1 MKKEIPMSNDRSKR
15 FNPGSRRSDGPAHG
29 ARGQKKTEW
38 WSEKQGHHKKHGGQ
52 SANDG
57 PPQRKKR
64 DEYEPRESREPREI
78 REFREPRE
86 AGETGKPHGGRD
98 GYESP
103 RRGDGR
109 RAGGEFGRRDRGPRR
124 EGDEQGKRHGFKKQ
138 GEVRRPGDFE
148 GHRGDRDAHR
158 FEKPRHV
165 RPSLETAQEGG
176 EDDSMWVVGR
186 HEVIELLRANR
197 PIEAVVIA
205 DSAHGEAIREIREE
219 AHRRKL
225 KLQVIPVQAFR
236 RRFGDDTQSVAAK
249 TGAFEYAEFDALL
262 DECEKDPEAVL
273 VALNHVEDPRN
284 LGAVVRTVEA
294 SGASGIVIPRERAA
308 AMTGGALRTA
318 QGAASHLPVAKV
330 VNLGVAIEAA
340 KKRGFWVIGLDGA
353 APKRYDEI
361 RYTGRVMLVAGG
373 EDVGLGVRIGGAC
386 DECVSIPLSG
396 KTPSLNVSVSTAVA
410 LFEVLR
416 QKGFA
421 VRGRRE
427 K

>member
-1 MKKEIPMSNDRSKR
+1 MSNDRPKR
-15 FNPGSRRSDGPAHG
+15 FNPGFRHSDGPA
-29 ARGQKKTEW
+29 RGGRDQKKTEW

-64 DEYEPRESREPREI
+64 DEYEPREP

-86 AGETGKPHGGRD
+86 AGETGSPRAGRD
-98 GYESP
+98 GYETP

-109 RAGGEFGRRDRGPRR
+109 RSGGEFGRRDRGPRR
-124 EGDEQGKRHGFKKQ
+124 EGGEQGKKHGFQKH
-138 GEVRRPGDFE
+138 GEVRKSGSFA
-148 GHRGDRDAHR
+148 GHRGDRDTHQ
-158 FEKPRHV
+158 FEEPRHA
-165 RPSLETAQEGG
+165 RPSFEQGQEGG

-236 RRFGDDTQSVAAK
+236 RRYGDDTQGVAAK
-249 TGAFEYAEFDALL
+249 TGAFEYTEFDALL
-262 DECEKDPEAVL
+262 DTCEKDPEAVL

-294 SGASGIVIPRERAA
+294 SGAAGIVIPRERAA
-308 AMTGGALRTA
+308 AMTGGAIRTA

-330 VNLGVAIEAA
+330 VNLGVAIETA
-340 KKRGFWVIGLDGA
+340 KKRGFWVVGLDGA
-353 APKRYDEI
+353 APKRYDEV
-361 RYTGRVMLVAGG
+361 RYTGRVMLVVGG
-373 EDVGLGVRIGGAC
+373 EDVGLGIRIGGAC
-386 DECVSIPLSG
+386 DECVSIPLGG

-410 LFEVLR
+410 LFEILR

>member
-1 MKKEIPMSNDRSKR
+1 MNNDRPKR
-15 FNPGSRRSDGPAHG
+15 SGAAPRRSDGRPQGKRDNA
-29 ARGQKKTEW
+29 KKTEW
-38 WSEKQGHHKKHGGQ
+38 WDQKQGTHKKHGGRP
-52 SANDG
+52 AYDG
-57 PPQRKKR
+57 PAPREKR
-64 DEYEPRESREPREI
+64 DEYEPRESREPRELDS
-78 REFREPRE
+78 RRE
-86 AGETGKPHGGRD
+86 AHGGRSGAHD
-98 GYESP
+98 AP
-103 RRGDGR
+103 RPGKGGFERDER
-109 RAGGEFGRRDRGPRR
+109 RPRR
-124 EGDEQGKRHGFKKQ
+124 EGVGYGRKHDTPRREEPTKRDGFEKR
-138 GEVRRPGDFE
+138 GGFE
-148 GHRGDRDAHR
+148 KHHGDRDARR
-158 FEKPRHV
+158 FEEPR
-165 RPSLETAQEGG
+165 RAPAPFEPAQEVV

-197 PIEAVVIA
+197 PIEAIVIA
-205 DSAHGEAIREIREE
+205 DSAHGEPIREIREE

-225 KLQVIPVQAFR
+225 KLQVIPTQAFR
-236 RRFGDDTQSVAAK
+236 RRHGDDTQGVAAK
-249 TGAFEYAEFDALL
+249 TGVFEYTEIEALL
-262 DECEKDPEAVL
+262 DECEKDPDAVL

-308 AMTGGALRTA
+308 SMTGGAIRTA

-340 KKRGFWVIGLDGA
+340 KKRGFWVVGLDGA
-353 APKRYDEI
+353 APKRYDEV
-361 RYTGRVMLVAGG
+361 RYTGRVMIVAGG

-386 DECVSIPLSG
+386 DECVSIPLG
-396 KTPSLNVSVSTAVA
+396 GRTPSLNVSVSTAVA